1 MIVLPGPIVLAD
13 PLPSGWRR
21 CSSLGCGAPAGHG
34 GAHVPEAVPPVA
46 VAPVERTPGVMG
58 GRVCIAGTRIDVLG
72 LVGYLP
78 EWTPAE
84 IQRDAYPHLSLA
96 TIEAALAW
104 AEAHPEE
111 IERDRRAA
119 DEAAGLG
126 PEVDVGAEV
135 APTRAERIEA
145 AARRLVRAQE
155 TTYAIE
161 ATCGLG
167 EQRSDAL
174 RAEARAFDALRAAL
188 CTCAAAGP
196 DLECPEH
203 GAALRAWREENGT

>member
-1 MIVLPGPIVLAD
+1 MIVLPGPVVLRD
-13 PLPSGWRR
+13 PLPAGWRR
-21 CSSLGCGAPAGHG
+21 CPSLGCGAPTGHD

-46 VAPVERTPGVMG
+46 VA
-58 GRVCIAGTRIDVLG
+58 
-72 LVGYLP
+72 
-78 EWTPAE
+78 
-84 IQRDAYPHLSLA
+84 
-96 TIEAALAW
+96 
-104 AEAHPEE
+104 
-111 IERDRRAA
+111 
-119 DEAAGLG
+119 G

-174 RAEARAFDALRAAL
+174 RAEVRAFDALRAAL
-188 CTCAAAGP
+188 CSCTGHGP
-196 DLECPEH
+196 DLACVEH
-203 GAALRAWREENGT
+203 GEALRRWREENGT

>member
-1 MIVLPGPIVLAD
+1 MTGILSGDLPA
-13 PLPSGWRR
+13 GWRR
-21 CSSLGCGAPAGHG
+21 CSSLGCGAPTGHDG
-34 GAHVPEAVPPVA
+34 EHVPEAVPPVA

-58 GRVCIAGTRIDVLG
+58 GRVCIAGTQIDVLG

-84 IQRDAYPHLSLA
+84 IRRDAYPHLSLA

-126 PEVDVGAEV
+126 PEVDVGAEL
-135 APTRAERIEA
+135 APTRAARIEA
-145 AARRLVRAQE
+145 AARELVKAQD
-155 TTYAIE
+155 AVDAHAAACE
-161 ATCGLG
+161 AAGCAQSSAPVVHLIT
-167 EQRSDAL
+167 AW
-174 RAEARAFDALRAAL
+174 ARLRAAL
-188 CTCAAAGP
+188 CTCTAHGP
-196 DLECPEH
+196 DPACVEH
-203 GAALRAWREENGT
+203 GEALRAWQAREVP